1 MEPKWLDLVA
11 VALADAADS
20 SRTLLTA
27 GSCPCAADEEDAPVE
42 GGGASVGS
50 SFGSF
55 FVELTPAE
63 ATRSRGGATGGGS
76 TFDSGR
82 DS

>member
-1 MEPKWLDLVA
+1 MDLVA
-11 VALADAADS
+11 VDLADAADS

-27 GSCPCAADEEDAPVE
+27 GSCSCAADEEDAPVE

-50 SFGSF
+50 F
-55 FVELTPAE
+55 FVELTSAE
-63 ATRSRGGATGGGS
+63 ATRSRCGASGGGS